1 MLKKNK
7 ADLERIFDK
16 IQGNLIKKDVFCQA
30 VQNTISEE
38 VERQTGKKQ
47 TYEVNEEDTN
57 TNVLELNFKGDQN
70 G

>member
-16 IQGNLIKKDVFCQA
+16 IQANMIKKDLFCQA
-30 VQNTISEE
+30 IQNTISEE

-47 TYEVNEEDTN
+47 TYEVDGESNSKE
-57 TNVLELNFKGDQN
+57 LEINLTGGIN